1 MSRKKKTPEAV
12 PAEILAEGSGPVGEA
27 ADVTDDAEVAV
38 VAAEAKPAKRARGSR
53 KRGGAD
59 GDPGAEV
66 VDADAAND
74 DVIVAATM
82 DPAEMS
88 AEKPKRKRGSKR
100 TADAPADLDA
110 SASVDTND
118 PDASAADA
126 DELDPVEDGDGASVV
141 DAELGADDDELGAAV
156 DARADDVADGLAA
169 ASDEANADEANAD
182 DANADSSVGESVET
196 SAEAEVADGPI
207 LPAAMDA
214 VQLRQLVEALI
225 FATDRPITLQR
236 IRQLSRI
243 SDVKRIEQALAE
255 LAEDYKDRGI
265 ALHQVSGGYQFR
277 TNTAFS
283 PWVQQLIAGRPV
295 RLSRAQLETLAII
308 AYRQPITRPEIDE
321 IRGVDSSATL
331 RLLLDRALVRVLGK
345 REEVGRPILYGT
357 TKEFLDF
364 FSLSDLREL
373 PTLREYS
380 ELTAESRQVM
390 SDRLGVPLGEEP
402 GISEMG
408 AEMGV
413 GLGDIDV
420 GIGRSDGDSELGDLG
435 DPADLAGSFPAAS
448 AAAAADASDAAIDAA
463 FEGDT
468 TGTDDDA
475 MADTDDDPD
484 PADLASDDDES
495 AFAPSHDDHVGRSD
509 ASHMSSDDA
518 HVERSSASPVSDDEH
533 VEQLSDDE
541 HVERSGARYVSS
553 DDDQELASATNTDE
567 LEDSLSARAAR
578 RLRELDDRAPSDE
591 MAPEPELASESETA
605 SASVATDQVET
616 ATELDPVTFDH
627 SSGEQHGSAEMP
639 IDEPNE

>member
-12 PAEILAEGSGPVGEA
+12 PAEILAEGSGPVAAEVSADDTGEPVAAAEPEGEA
-27 ADVTDDAEVAV
+27 MAETR
-38 VAAEAKPAKRARGSR
+38 PAKRRRGR
-53 KRGGAD
+53 RA
-59 GDPGAEV
+59 AEPAPTEEV
-66 VDADAAND
+66 ADAEA
-74 DVIVAATM
+74 I
-82 DPAEMS
+82 
-88 AEKPKRKRGSKR
+88 
-100 TADAPADLDA
+100 
-110 SASVDTND
+110 
-118 PDASAADA
+118 SAAVA
-126 DELDPVEDGDGASVV
+126 
-141 DAELGADDDELGAAV
+141 
-156 DARADDVADGLAA
+156 ARADDVADDLAA
-169 ASDEANADEANAD
+169 DASDAVEVVRVEEVVIIEEVIVENGPTLGDGLDASADVDVDEEVV
-182 DANADSSVGESVET
+182 ADSD
-196 SAEAEVADGPI
+196 AVADGPL

-214 VQLRQLVEALI
+214 DQLRKLVEALI
-225 FATDRPITLQR
+225 FATDKPITLQR
-236 IRQLSRI
+236 LRQLSRI

-402 GISEMG
+402 SSISEMG
-408 AEMGV
+408 VGV
-413 GLGDIDV
+413 GDIDV
-420 GIGRSDGDSELGDLG
+420 GIGREPTGEGEPGEPG
-435 DPADLAGSFPAAS
+435 DPAELAGSFPAAS

-463 FEGDT
+463 FERDD
-468 TGTDDDA
+468 TGTDDDHA
-475 MADTDDDPD
+475 MV
-484 PADLASDDDES
+484 DDDELDGS
-495 AFAPSHDDHVGRSD
+495 SSSEDPDELLAD
-509 ASHMSSDDA
+509 SSDD
-518 HVERSSASPVSDDEH
+518 
-533 VEQLSDDE
+533 
-541 HVERSGARYVSS
+541 
-553 DDDQELASATNTDE
+553 ELASASNADE

-578 RLRELDDRAPSDE
+578 RLRELDDRDPDGEVAVDATE
-591 MAPEPELASESETA
+591 AVGDLEVTA
-605 SASVATDQVET
+605 DPAA
-616 ATELDPVTFDH
+616 ELDPVTFDH
-627 SSGEQHGSAEMP
+627 EPGEPAHEP
-639 IDEPNE
+639 IDEPTE